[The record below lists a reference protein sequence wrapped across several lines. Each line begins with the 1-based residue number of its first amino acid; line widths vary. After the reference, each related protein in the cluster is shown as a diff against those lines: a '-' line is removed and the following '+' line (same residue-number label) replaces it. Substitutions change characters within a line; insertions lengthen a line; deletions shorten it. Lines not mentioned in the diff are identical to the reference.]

1 MSKTPNPL
9 ACAPVAIAMAALL
22 PAAAMAQDATS
33 TSQPVI
39 VLDSAS
45 AGSQSRPDTV
55 TLPVTT
61 PAPQPPAASVPL
73 DMPMA
78 APVDAT
84 VAPPPVATTRTATAS
99 LSEAANEAPI
109 ERSVAPA
116 QQNRSTA
123 TTGARADSARNAT
136 AVTDGRDAIAAGNA
150 APNAVSEMTV
160 DGEPLAEDAPVAA
173 PLAANVAADPAQ
185 QPDRGEGIPLEI
197 LIALLAAGGIGA
209 GTYLMLRSR
218 SRRRASTTAQIA
230 PVRPRQ
236 PAPSAAEPVFEREPQ
251 VTALDAAP
259 ARAIPAA
266 RTAPQAAAFAGNY
279 ASYRPEPA
287 SDRSAVPLPD
297 ELPQTFEERDAL
309 LHRMIAAKPDRANP
323 FRSPRARARRARLI
337 LQSLGRRF
345 EKVKPRIDLRQYA
358 YHWPAL
364 RGWKP
369 ASA

>member
-1 MSKTPNPL
+1 MTKTPNPL
-9 ACAPVAIAMAALL
+9 ACAPVAIAMAAFL

-45 AGSQSRPDTV
+45 AGSQSQPDTV

-61 PAPQPPAASVPL
+61 PAPQQPAASVPL

-84 VAPPPVATTRTATAS
+84 AAPPPVATTRTAPAS
-99 LSEAANEAPI
+99 PPEAANEATR

-116 QQNRSTA
+116 QQVRSTA
-123 TTGARADSARNAT
+123 TASAGADAARNAS

-150 APNAVSEMTV
+150 APNAVSEMAV
-160 DGEPLAEDAPVAA
+160 DGESLAEDAPVAA
-173 PLAANVAADPAQ
+173 PLAANVAADPAR

-197 LIALLAAGGIGA
+197 LIALLAAGGISA

-236 PAPSAAEPVFEREPQ
+236 PAPSAAEPVLEREPQ

-259 ARAIPAA
+259 ARAI
-266 RTAPQAAAFAGNY
+266 TAPQADAFAGNY
-279 ASYRPEPA
+279 APYRPEPA
-287 SDRSAVPLPD
+287 SDRNAVPLPD

-345 EKVKPRIDLRQYA
+345 EKAKPRIDLRQYA